1 MAAATSIWPWWPRRV
16 WISARVGAVEP
27 MMASVDIAAVTTAA
41 RAQAMARNSPIRPS
55 AVENCVPLISA
66 SPSLA
71 PSVTGASPARASASA
86 PGRRSPPTRASPWP
100 IITAAM
106 CASGARSP
114 EAPTLPCS
122 GITGVTP
129 RASIASIS
137 STMTGRTPEAPRPS
151 DSSFSAIISRTAGAS
166 SAGPTPQQ
174 CDRIRF
180 LCSVAVSSGA
190 MRTEASLPKPVF
202 TP

>member
-1 MAAATSIWPWWPRRV
+1 MT
-16 WISARVGAVEP
+16 
-27 MMASVDIAAVTTAA
+27 ASVDMAPVTTAA
-41 RAQAMARNSPIRPS
+41 RRQAMARNSPTS
-55 AVENCVPLISA
+55 ASAAENCVPLISA

-71 PSVTGASPARASASA
+71 PSVTGARPARAKASV
-86 PGRRSPPTRASPWP
+86 PGRRVPATRASPWP

-106 CASGARSP
+106 CARGARSP

-129 RASIASIS
+129 RASIASIR
-137 STMTGRTPEAPRPS
+137 STITGRTPEAPRPRLN
-151 DSSFSAIISRTAGAS
+151 SFSAMIRRTVGS
-166 SAGPTPQQ
+166 STGSPTPQQ
-174 CDRIRF
+174 CDRIR
-180 LCSVAVSSGA
+180 LRCSVAVSSGA